1 MLFMGLYIVFI
12 NTNTEHIFKSM
23 AQSSAKIHN
32 HNDMIIDLEK
42 KLELLTKGSHFITIL
57 FKNLSTENRGNAKI
71 LYNFL
76 ESEYNIQNVKLST
89 IVTHI
94 KAICLFNEY
103 LSYKDFEK
111 ITNEDIIYYLSSLRN
126 FFIPLTNSIV
136 LFIS

>member
-1 MLFMGLYIVFI
+1 
-12 NTNTEHIFKSM
+12 M